1 MRKTSAVVLFDLSVD
16 ETMSTDVGTALNC
29 VPSGKIIII
38 KKKNTQIPQ
47 QQMAWMTKQTLK
59 STRTKSNQQLA
70 SSFYH
75 TF

>member
-38 KKKNTQIPQ
+38 KKKYTN
-47 QQMAWMTKQTLK
+47 
-59 STRTKSNQQLA
+59 STTTDGLDD
-70 SSFYH
+70 
-75 TF
+75 

>member
-38 KKKNTQIPQ
+38 KKNTQIPQ

>member
-38 KKKNTQIPQ
+38 KKKKHKFHNNRWPG
-47 QQMAWMTKQTLK
+47 
-59 STRTKSNQQLA
+59 
-70 SSFYH
+70 
-75 TF
+75 